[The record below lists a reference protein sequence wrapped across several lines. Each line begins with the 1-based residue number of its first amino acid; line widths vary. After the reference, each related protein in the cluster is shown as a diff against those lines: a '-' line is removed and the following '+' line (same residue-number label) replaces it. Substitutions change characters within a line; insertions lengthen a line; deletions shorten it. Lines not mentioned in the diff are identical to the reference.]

1 MHALDCN
8 VHAKTAATQL
18 WRGGFSQP
26 TKESLDSH
34 VAYIHWSTACY
45 EEGLSIFLHLCDK
58 GGTDCRILALDEH
71 TGHVCHAASVTI
83 SGLFSSL
90 SPGMRQSTCA
100 CILTAI
106 RKTCALILKPYLC
119 NQDIA
124 VNAAIN
130 VGAALHANKTV
141 LLGVV
146 EPMSCPP
153 GPDQA
158 LQLVGLHP
166 DELIHS
172 LVAPDVQALP
182 SQLHCTPCSRF
193 TVHRMQL
200 T

>member
-45 EEGLSIFLHLCDK
+45 EESLSIFLHLCDK
-58 GGTDCRILALDEH
+58 RGTDCRTPALDEH

-106 RKTCALILKPYLC
+106 HRTCGLILGPTSATRTSQSMLRLMLGLPFTPTRQC
-119 NQDIA
+119 SLEWLSQCP
-124 VNAAIN
+124 VRP
-130 VGAALHANKTV
+130 V
-141 LLGVV
+141 LIRRCSWLVFTQ
-146 EPMSCPP
+146 MSSSTR
-153 GPDQA
+153 
-158 LQLVGLHP
+158 L
-166 DELIHS
+166 
-172 LVAPDVQALP
+172 
-182 SQLHCTPCSRF
+182 
-193 TVHRMQL
+193 
-200 T
+200 